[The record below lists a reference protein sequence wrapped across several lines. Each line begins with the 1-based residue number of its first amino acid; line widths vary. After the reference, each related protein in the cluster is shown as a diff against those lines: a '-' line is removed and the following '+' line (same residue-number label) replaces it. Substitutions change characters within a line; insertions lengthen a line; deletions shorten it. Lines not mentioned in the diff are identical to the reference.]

1 MHSVK
6 KNSFVLIR
14 AVFEPLFVIKS
25 CLSYLYTC
33 INKIYFSFI
42 HEFFF
47 NKLDENMCLFQSK
60 IAVKTVEFYVYV
72 FQCLGGWEGST
83 ECGP

>member
-1 MHSVK
+1 M
-6 KNSFVLIR
+6 N
-14 AVFEPLFVIKS
+14 
-25 CLSYLYTC
+25 
-33 INKIYFSFI
+33 
-42 HEFFF
+42 FFF